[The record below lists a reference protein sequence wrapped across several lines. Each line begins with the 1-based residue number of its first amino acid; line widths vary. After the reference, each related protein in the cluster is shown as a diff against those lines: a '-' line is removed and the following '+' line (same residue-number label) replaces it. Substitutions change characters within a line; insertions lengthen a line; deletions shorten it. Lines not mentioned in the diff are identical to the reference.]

1 MIKNNSDDDTT
12 NILINKISNNKE
24 GSPNKKHQIL
34 CQKQSYIIESFDGGQ
49 TLRED

>member
-12 NILINKISNNKE
+12 NISIKKVSKNKE
-24 GSPNKKHQIL
+24 GSQKHQIL
-34 CQKQSYIIESFDGGQ
+34 CQKQSYMIESFDGGQ